1 MFIFKNQEINYQS
14 KICSVFGKSWI
25 GRKVLIKHICIIN
38 FEKKLPKKVVFSEI
52 RSVVPNDSQSTPTRA
67 GSHSS
72 SEPGQNPKTGFI
84 DISITTGPFQFLFC
98 SFVVLMS
105 TSIPENMSPNG

>member
-1 MFIFKNQEINYQS
+1 MIIKIF
-14 KICSVFGKSWI
+14 
-25 GRKVLIKHICIIN
+25 VLVN
-38 FEKKLPKKVVFSEI
+38 FEKKLPTNVEFTEI

-84 DISITTGPFQFLFC
+84 DISITTDPFQFLFC